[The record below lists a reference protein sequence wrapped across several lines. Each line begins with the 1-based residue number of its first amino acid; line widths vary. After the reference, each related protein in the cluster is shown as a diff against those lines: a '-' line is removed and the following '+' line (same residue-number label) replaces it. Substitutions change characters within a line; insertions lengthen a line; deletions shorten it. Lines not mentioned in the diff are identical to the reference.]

1 MYIALAPTQVT
12 GYGINQEHY
21 VYKLDTMHQV
31 MLVFIWEVHIIQQL
45 CIHPTEATLIA
56 WAQEYGTM
64 LQAIIQIL
72 FQEDMDWNK

>member
-56 WAQEYGTM
+56 
-64 LQAIIQIL
+64 
-72 FQEDMDWNK
+72 